1 MDDQAPQ
8 SAQKWFEELKRY
20 KKVSKKFVER
30 GRKIND
36 RYLDERS
43 EQDTSETKFNILW
56 SNVQTLKPAI
66 FSRVPKPEVS
76 RRFKD
81 DSPVARTACEILERV
96 LSYEITQYGDYQ
108 SALANAVED
117 RLLPGR
123 GIAWVRYEPK
133 VETVEESLISDDVE
147 SDGLEG
153 NGLAGQ
159 EPLEQ
164 ITSELS
170 PVDFVFWED
179 FSHSP
184 ARTWEEVTWVARRV
198 YMSEDEGANRFGDVF
213 KQVPLTHSPDKDQ
226 KDTAFEKDDRNKAE
240 VIELWHK
247 PDKKV
252 IWLADGFPNVL
263 DERDDPLELQEFFP
277 CPKPLYATTSTKSLI
292 PVADYILYQ
301 DQAKEIDEITGRIR
315 HLTKSLQVKGFYAAD
330 EKALKRL
337 LSEGRDGD
345 MIPIEN
351 WPSFADK
358 GGIKGA
364 VEYFPLGEIANVL
377 IVLYK
382 AREDAKQVIYEV
394 TGISDIIRGA
404 SVASET
410 ATAQTIKSQFAS
422 LRLSAMK
429 NDVARFACDLLRM
442 KAEVIC
448 SKYQPQTLVEVSGI
462 MMTDDAQYVEQALQ
476 LLQSDPARNFQIDI
490 ESDTLVEI
498 DERQDKQ
505 DRVEFL
511 SAAGG
516 FLEKAIQ
523 VAAQAPALAPLMA
536 EMLLFG
542 VRGFK
547 AGRGLEGA
555 FEKAIQA
562 MKSEQEQKAQ
572 QPPPDPA
579 QVKFK
584 QQMELEKG
592 KLQAQAQIEAGKAKT
607 QSDLEKGKLQAQ
619 SQIEAGKLH
628 AAAAAERA
636 SQKSQMQLEQ
646 MRLDNE
652 LQIEKMR
659 LETEKYKADLDAQ
672 TQLTIASMTAQ
683 QNMAVQYCE
692 DNNADV

>member
-1 MDDQAPQ
+1 MIEEPR
-8 SAQKWFEELKRY
+8 SAQKWFDELKRY
-20 KKVSKKFVER
+20 KKVSQKFIDR
-30 GRKIND
+30 GRKINE

-43 EQDTSETKFNILW
+43 EQDTSESRFNILW

-66 FSRVPKPEVS
+66 FGRVPKPEVS

-96 LSYEITQYGDYQ
+96 LSYEITQYSDYQ
-108 SALANAVED
+108 SALSNAVED

-133 VETVEESLISDDVE
+133 IEVVEEPQISEDVE
-147 SDGLEG
+147 SESLEE
-153 NGLAGQ
+153 NGLAGEQ
-159 EPLEQ
+159 LEQ

-170 PVDFVFWED
+170 PVDYVFWED

-198 YMSEDEGANRFGDVF
+198 YMAVEEGVERFGEDF
-213 KQVPLTHSPDKDQ
+213 RQVPLTHSPDKNQADTSFI
-226 KDTAFEKDDRNKAE
+226 KDEQNKAE

-252 IWLADGFPNVL
+252 IWLAEGYQQIL

-292 PVADYILYQ
+292 PIADYILYQ

-330 EKALKRL
+330 EKALKRI

-351 WPSFADK
+351 WPSFAEK

-364 VEYFPLGEIANVL
+364 IEYFPLGEIANVL
-377 IVLYK
+377 IALYG
-382 AREDAKQVIYEV
+382 AREAAKQVVYEV

-410 ATAQTIKSQFAS
+410 ATAQNIKSQFAS
-422 LRLSAMK
+422 LRLSSMK
-429 NDVARFACDLLRM
+429 NDVARFACDLLRI
-442 KAEVIC
+442 KAEIIC

-462 MMTDDAQYVEQALQ
+462 MMTNDAQYVEEALQ
-476 LLQSDPARNFQIDI
+476 LLQSEPARNFQIDI

-523 VAAQAPALAPLMA
+523 GAAQAPSLAPLMA

-555 FEKAIQA
+555 FEKAIQS
-562 MKSEQEQKAQ
+562 MKTEQEQKAK
-572 QPPPDPA
+572 QPPQPSPE
-579 QVKFK
+579 QVKM
-584 QQMELEKG
+584 QMQMELEKG
-592 KLQAQAQIEAGKAKT
+592 KGIAEVAMKKQEHEFAMEIERGKGMVEA
-607 QSDLEKGKLQAQ
+607 AQ
-619 SQIEAGKLH
+619 SQ
-628 AAAAAERA
+628 AAA
-636 SQKSQMQLEQ
+636 QVQMQLEQ
-646 MRLDNE
+646 MRLENE
-652 LQIEKMR
+652 LQLEQMR
-659 LETEKYKADLDAQ
+659 LEMEKYKADLDAQ
-672 TQLTIASMTAQ
+672 TQLDVANITAQ
-683 QNMAVQYCE
+683 QNMAVQYSE
-692 DNNADV
+692 ANNAIL

>member
-1 MDDQAPQ
+1 LIEEQK
-8 SAQKWFEELKRY
+8 SAQKWFDELKRY
-20 KKVSKKFVER
+20 KKVSKKFVDR
-30 GRKIND
+30 GRKINE

-43 EQDTSETKFNILW
+43 EQDTSESRFNILW

-81 DSPVARTACEILERV
+81 DSPIARTACEILERV
-96 LSYEITQYGDYQ
+96 LSYEITQYSDYQ
-108 SALANAVED
+108 SALSNSVED

-123 GIAWVRYEPK
+123 GVAWVRYEPNI
-133 VETVEESLISDDVE
+133 ETVEEPLISEDVE
-147 SDGLEG
+147 SESLEE

-159 EPLEQ
+159 ESFEQ

-170 PVDFVFWED
+170 PVDYVFWED

-198 YMSEDEGANRFGDVF
+198 YMAVEEGVERFGDDF
-213 KQVPLTHSPDKDQ
+213 RQVPLTHSPDKNQADTSFI
-226 KDTAFEKDDRNKAE
+226 KDEQNKAE

-252 IWLADGFPNVL
+252 IWLAEGYQHIL

-277 CPKPLYATTSTKSLI
+277 CPKPLYATTSTKSLV
-292 PVADYILYQ
+292 PVADFILYQ

-315 HLTKSLQVKGFYAAD
+315 HLTKALQVKGFYAAD
-330 EKALKRL
+330 EDALKRI

-377 IVLYK
+377 IALYG
-382 AREDAKQVIYEV
+382 AREAAKQVVYEV

-410 ATAQTIKSQFAS
+410 ATAQNIKSQFAS
-422 LRLSAMK
+422 LRLSSMK
-429 NDVARFACDLLRM
+429 NDVARFACDLLRI

-462 MMTDDAQYVEQALQ
+462 MMTNDAQYVEQALQ
-476 LLQSDPARNFQIDI
+476 LLQSEPARNFQIDI

-523 VAAQAPALAPLMA
+523 GAAQAPSLAPLMA

-555 FEKAIQA
+555 FEKAIQS
-562 MKSEQEQKAQ
+562 MKTEQEQKAQ
-572 QPPPDPA
+572 QPPQPSPD
-579 QVKFK
+579 QVKM
-584 QQMELEKG
+584 QMQMEIEKG
-592 KLQAQAQIEAGKAKT
+592 KGIADVAMKKQEHEFAMEIERGKGMVEAAQNQ
-607 QSDLEKGKLQAQ
+607 
-619 SQIEAGKLH
+619 
-628 AAAAAERA
+628 AAA
-636 SQKSQMQLEQ
+636 QVQMQLEQ
-646 MRLDNE
+646 MRLENE
-652 LQIEKMR
+652 LQIEQMR
-659 LETEKYKADLDAQ
+659 LEMEKYKADLDAQ
-672 TQLTIASMTAQ
+672 TQLEVANITAQ
-683 QNMAVQYCE
+683 QNMAVQYSE
-692 DNNADV
+692 ANNAIL